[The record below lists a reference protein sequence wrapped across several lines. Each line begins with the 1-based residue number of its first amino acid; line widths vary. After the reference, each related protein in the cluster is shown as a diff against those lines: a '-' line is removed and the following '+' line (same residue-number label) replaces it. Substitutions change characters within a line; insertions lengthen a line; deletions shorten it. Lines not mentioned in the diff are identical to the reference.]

1 MEIDVGVYEIYKTG
15 VYVDSKSVNW
25 KFDIYLYD
33 ELGIEKYFV
42 LIQNFTTGETYQRNL
57 SEKIL
62 ESDQRY
68 TEAIIRIIK
77 EVQ

>member
-33 ELGIEKYFV
+33 ELGIEKCFV